1 MTEKESY
8 SVLMS
13 VYAKESPLFL
23 SESIKSLFGQ
33 THQTNDFVLV
43 IDGPIGKELEEVID
57 YYSKVNPAIL
67 KVIRLEKNGGLGNAL
82 RIGLKEC
89 KNEYV
94 MRADSDD
101 VSLPERAE
109 KSLLLMKRNG
119 LDVMSSTV
127 ELIDSKTEEHLGYRN
142 VPLSYKDIVFFSKR
156 RCPFNHPSVFFK
168 KTSVESVGGY
178 KPLIY
183 KEDYFLWVRML
194 QNGAV
199 AENTP
204 ESLVKMRVDRSTI
217 GRRKNKEALSS
228 QKRLMK
234 YMKETKY
241 NNAIDRLISKAGF
254 EFLYFAPSWL
264 ANYLYKRAWNSKK

>member
-1 MTEKESY
+1 MVENKPY

-13 VYAKESPLFL
+13 VYAKECSLFL
-23 SESIKSLFGQ
+23 SESMKSVFNQ
-33 THQTNDFVLV
+33 TCKTNDFVLV
-43 IDGPIGKELEEVID
+43 VDGPIGKELQDVVDFYLKENQE
-57 YYSKVNPAIL
+57 IL
-67 KVIRLEKNGGLGNAL
+67 KVIKIEKNGGLGNAL
-82 RIGLKEC
+82 KIGLKEC

-101 VSLPERAE
+101 ISLPKRAE
-109 KSLLLMKRNG
+109 KSLFLMERDD

-127 ELIDSKTEEHLGYRN
+127 ELIDSQTEEHLGYRN
-142 VPLSYKDIVFFSKR
+142 VPLSYEDIVSFSKR

-168 KTSVESVGGY
+168 KTSVENVGGY
-178 KPLIY
+178 LPLLY

-199 AENTP
+199 AENTS
-204 ESLVKMRVDRSTI
+204 ECLVKMRVNSSTI

-228 QKRLMK
+228 QKRLMQ

-241 NNAIDRLISKAGF
+241 NSILDRLVSKAGF

-264 ANYLYKRAWNSKK
+264 ASYLYKKAWNSKK